1 MATESLPPITSLPG
15 ASEETRHQVLALLFE
30 PSPSLCTKADP
41 ILATTEFE
49 SYDSL
54 ITAVGTELQCLET
67 STNPKDLESLADIL
81 SSHPRLGE
89 KKVDSALSRAEQAA
103 MAKASVS
110 SSDASKE
117 EEQATLRNLNE
128 EYEETFPGLRYV
140 YLIALSVVCSP
151 LTVRRVFVNGRP
163 RPVIFED
170 MKKRIARGNMRAE
183 RLEAIQAMCDIA
195 ADRAKKLPIQA
206 SL

>member
-1 MATESLPPITSLPG
+1 MTTESLPPITSLRA

-41 ILATTEFE
+41 ILATTEFD

-89 KKVDSALSRAEQAA
+89 KKVESALSRAEQAA

-110 SSDASKE
+110 SSDVSRE

-128 EYEETFPGLRYV
+128 EYENTFPGLRYV
-140 YLIALSVVCSP
+140 
-151 LTVRRVFVNGRP
+151 
-163 RPVIFED
+163 
-170 MKKRIARGNMRAE
+170 
-183 RLEAIQAMCDIA
+183 
-195 ADRAKKLPIQA
+195 
-206 SL
+206 